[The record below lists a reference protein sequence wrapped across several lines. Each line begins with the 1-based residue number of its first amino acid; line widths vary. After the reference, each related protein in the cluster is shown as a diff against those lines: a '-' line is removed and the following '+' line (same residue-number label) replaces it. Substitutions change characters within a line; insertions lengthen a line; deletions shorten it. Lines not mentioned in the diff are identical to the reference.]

1 MCGITGIYAFN
12 QIGRFQMINAAR
24 ATEAL
29 HTRGPDFQRTINN
42 EYASFGHRRLS
53 IIDTSPAG
61 NQPIEDERNWLVFN
75 GEIYN
80 YRQLRSE
87 LESAG
92 ESFYS
97 HSDSEVLFRL
107 LKSRG
112 SEGIEK
118 LQGDFAFAFYDAAED
133 SVLIARDR
141 FGVKPLYYFKDEDK
155 FIFASEIKSILS
167 YGLDL
172 ELDHDALLIYLQL
185 NYIPA
190 PLTIFKNVSKVLPGH
205 YLRISRSGILDESYY
220 ELSPE
225 KSNLTFQNAT
235 AKLAELLE
243 ESVKDQLVADVPL
256 GSFLSGGLD
265 SSIIALLAKKHKP
278 DLHTFSIGFRGN
290 KFFDESDY
298 SKLVSKHINSNH
310 TVFEFAE
317 KDLLEQV
324 FASLDYLD
332 EPFADSSAI
341 AVNLLSR
348 ETRKHSTVA
357 LSGDGSDELFG
368 GYNKHTAWVKSLEGE
383 SGWIKSFVPALSLL
397 PGSRSG
403 AFGNRV
409 RQLRKFGAGVKLPT
423 KERYWLWASLTDENG
438 AKSLLSENSKSN
450 LSLENSEI
458 LKKTW
463 LRFLD
468 KENLNRHLLTD
479 LHMVLPDDMLTKVDR
494 MSMAHGLEV
503 RVPFLDKRVA
513 EFAFSLPGHFKND
526 GKQSKIIL
534 KEAFKSQLPPGII
547 HRSKKG
553 FEVPVLKWLRKDLK
567 KIISDDL
574 LSESLL
580 NQQGIFNSGEVKKL
594 LRKLHSMNPGDS
606 HARVWALVCFQW
618 WWKKYYHF

>member
-1 MCGITGIYAFN
+1 MCGITGIFAFN

-29 HTRGPDFQRTINN
+29 HSRGPDFQRTINN
-42 EYASFGHRRLS
+42 EYVSFGHRRLS

-61 NQPIEDERNWLVFN
+61 NQPVEDERNWLVFN

-80 YRQLRSE
+80 YRKLRTE
-87 LESAG
+87 LESSG

-97 HSDSEVLFRL
+97 QSDSEVLFRL
-107 LKSRG
+107 LKCNG
-112 SEGIEK
+112 STGIEK
-118 LQGDFAFAFYDAAED
+118 LQGDFAFAFYDAVED

-167 YGLDL
+167 YGIDL
-172 ELDHDALLIYLQL
+172 ELDYEALLIYLQL

-205 YLRISRSGILDESYY
+205 YLRISRSGILDKSFY

-225 KSNLTFQNAT
+225 KSNLTFQNASV
-235 AKLAELLE
+235 KLAELLE
-243 ESVKDQLVADVPL
+243 ESVKDQLVSDVPL

-265 SSIIALLAKKHKP
+265 SSIVAFLAKKHKP
-278 DLHTFSIGFRGN
+278 DLQTFSIGFSNN
-290 KFFDESDY
+290 KFFDETKY
-298 SKLVSKHINSNH
+298 AKLVSKHINSDH
-310 TVFEFAE
+310 TVFEFTE
-317 KDLLEQV
+317 KDLLDQI
-324 FASLDYLD
+324 FTSLDYLD
-332 EPFADSSAI
+332 EPFADSSAV

-368 GYNKHTAWVKSLEGE
+368 GYNKHTAWVKSQEGE
-383 SGWIKSFVPALSLL
+383 GKWIKSLAPVLGLL

-403 AFGNRV
+403 TFGNKV
-409 RQLRKFGAGVKLPT
+409 RQLRKFSAGVKLPT
-423 KERYWLWASLTDENG
+423 RERYWLWASLADENSS
-438 AKSLLSENSKSN
+438 KSLLNENSRLK
-450 LSLENSEI
+450 LSLQEAETM
-458 LKKTW
+458 KKQW

-468 KENLNRHLLTD
+468 NGDLNQHLLTD
-479 LHMVLPDDMLTKVDR
+479 LNLVLPDDMLTKVDR

-503 RVPFLDKRVA
+503 RVPFLDKRVV
-513 EFAFSLPGHFKND
+513 EFAFSLEGHLKNN

-534 KEAFKSQLPPGII
+534 REAFKSQLPSSVI

-553 FEVPVLKWLRKDLK
+553 FEIPVLKWLRKDLK
-567 KIISDDL
+567 KLVHDDL
-574 LSESLL
+574 LSETLL
-580 NQQGIFNSGEVKKL
+580 DKQGIFDSGAVKSL

-606 HARVWALVCFQW
+606 HARVWALLCFQW

>member
-1 MCGITGIYAFN
+1 
-12 QIGRFQMINAAR
+12 
-24 ATEAL
+24 
-29 HTRGPDFQRTINN
+29 
-42 EYASFGHRRLS
+42 
-53 IIDTSPAG
+53 
-61 NQPIEDERNWLVFN
+61 
-75 GEIYN
+75 
-80 YRQLRSE
+80 
-87 LESAG
+87 
-92 ESFYS
+92 
-97 HSDSEVLFRL
+97 
-107 LKSRG
+107 
-112 SEGIEK
+112 
-118 LQGDFAFAFYDAAED
+118 
-133 SVLIARDR
+133 
-141 FGVKPLYYFKDEDK
+141 
-155 FIFASEIKSILS
+155 
-167 YGLDL
+167 
-172 ELDHDALLIYLQL
+172 
-185 NYIPA
+185 
-190 PLTIFKNVSKVLPGH
+190 
-205 YLRISRSGILDESYY
+205 
-220 ELSPE
+220 
-225 KSNLTFQNAT
+225 
-235 AKLAELLE
+235 
-243 ESVKDQLVADVPL
+243 
-256 GSFLSGGLD
+256 
-265 SSIIALLAKKHKP
+265 
-278 DLHTFSIGFRGN
+278 
-290 KFFDESDY
+290 
-298 SKLVSKHINSNH
+298 
-310 TVFEFAE
+310 
-317 KDLLEQV
+317 
-324 FASLDYLD
+324 
-332 EPFADSSAI
+332 
-341 AVNLLSR
+341 
-348 ETRKHSTVA
+348 
-357 LSGDGSDELFG
+357 
-368 GYNKHTAWVKSLEGE
+368 
-383 SGWIKSFVPALSLL
+383 
-397 PGSRSG
+397 
-403 AFGNRV
+403 
-409 RQLRKFGAGVKLPT
+409 LRKFGAGVKLPT